1 MNNVSLVG
9 RLTKDPEKRSAKNGT
24 SCCMFQLA
32 VDRGLRSASG
42 DKVVDFIPCS
52 AWSVSCDF
60 LCKYAHKGDMLSLTG
75 RIQTRSSVEPNG
87 TTRFIVEVIVT
98 GLTILNPRPQERPEP
113 KKERPKEEEEEDY
126 SGLPFM

>member
-9 RLTKDPEKRSAKNGT
+9 RLTKDPERRQAKNGT

-52 AWSVSCDF
+52 AWAVSCDF
-60 LCKYAHKGDMLSLTG
+60 LCKYAHKGDML
-75 RIQTRSSVEPNG
+75 
-87 TTRFIVEVIVT
+87 F
-98 GLTILNPRPQERPEP
+98 PRLDID
-113 KKERPKEEEEEDY
+113 KELEELY
-126 SGLPFM
+126 AIGGAARA